1 MSHNDWYNNIYNF
14 IYKESILY
22 SEPELNCYDDYDKYI
37 SLENKLQQNNIGKD
51 DLEKITLK
59 EIKFCSIKEIE
70 DYLNKLFYINYNL
83 SGNIF
88 LENPLKHLVHHKFG
102 DYDDLYGSSSFMII
116 FPNDG
121 IRITCTKNF
130 INTIPLLQQVFSNDW
145 DEKTIKL
152 SYQYEGNI
160 LPGPELYVSYQ
171 PLHMYLY
178 RKMNDDEKNSIV
190 CKENQEYYFED
201 QNLLSSVITALEK
214 K

>member
-14 IYKESILY
+14 IYKESIIN
-22 SEPELNCYDDYDKYI
+22 SEPELNSYDDYDKYI
-37 SLENKLQQNNIGKD
+37 SLENKLQKNNIDKD
-51 DLEKITLK
+51 DLEKITFK
-59 EIKFCSIKEIE
+59 ELKFCSIKEIE
-70 DYLNKLFYINYNL
+70 DYLNKLFYINYNF

-88 LENPLKHLVHHKFG
+88 LENPLKYLVHHKFG
-102 DYDDLYGSSSFMII
+102 DCDDLYGSSSFMII

-121 IRITCTKNF
+121 IRISCTKNF
-130 INTIPLLQQVFSNDW
+130 INTIPLLQQIFSHDW

-160 LPGPELYVSYQ
+160 LSGPELYVSYQ
-171 PLHMYLY
+171 PLYMYLY
-178 RKMNDDEKNSIV
+178 RKMTDDEKNSINY
-190 CKENQEYYFED
+190 KEGAEYYFED